1 MTEEKKAGFKRT
13 RYTQGQVLRN
23 PAYDVVIA
31 NLFCEAI

>member
-23 PAYDVVIA
+23 PEEQAGQFPTD
-31 NLFCEAI
+31 